1 MDATT
6 LNYLSHKVANALM
19 RHHGFDRRNEKHK
32 WEFDHTHPESQYSM
46 MFSDADVAVRTAI
59 ESLMDLGTEDEV
71 PETPQVAT
79 TAPDE
84 TVDTGE
90 PDVEYVSTEDVFTE
104 PKPASKVAIINNM
117 FIICQK
123 IDRDDSITIKDIKI
137 WLEQMEN
144 AGAEDDH
151 QVEGFLHGEVQN
163 IEKSLPPVN

>member
-1 MDATT
+1 MDAQT
-6 LNYLSHKVANALM
+6 LNYLTHKVANALM

-59 ESLMDLGTEDEV
+59 ESLMSLSTEEEV
-71 PETPQVAT
+71 PETPEVAT

-90 PDVEYVSTEDVFTE
+90 PDLDFVSADEVFTE
-104 PKPASKVAIINNM
+104 PERDSNVAIINNLY
-117 FIICQK
+117 IICQK
-123 IDRDDSITIKDIKI
+123 RNQDERITIEDVKV

-144 AGAEDDH
+144 AGATDDH
-151 QVEGFLHGEVQN
+151 EVDGFLHGEVQN
-163 IEKSLPPVN
+163 IEKNLPPAN

>member
-1 MDATT
+1 MDDQT
-6 LNYLSHKVANALM
+6 LNYLTHKVANALM

-59 ESLMDLGTEDEV
+59 ESLMDLGTEDEI

-79 TAPDE
+79 TTPDE

-90 PDVEYVSTEDVFTE
+90 PDLDFVSANDVFTE
-104 PKPASKVAIINNM
+104 PKQDSNVALINNLY
-117 FIICQK
+117 IICQK
-123 IDRDDSITIKDIKI
+123 RNQDERITIEDVKI

-144 AGAEDDH
+144 AGANDDH
-151 QVEGFLHGEVQN
+151 EVEGFLHGEVQN
-163 IEKSLPPVN
+163 IEKNLPPAN